1 MPGERPPLRALT
13 SCRPSHPYGGAKNS
27 RRFRSSV
34 IVPGSRTSAEVAPP
48 RPRPIVFTPAV
59 SPPSPRRVV
68 RPQLRALTSFRFF
81 ACLAVFLHHC
91 VDFTSSGRHSHDSGL
106 NRLFWEGW
114 SGVSFFFVLSGFIL
128 AYNYADRLTNTER
141 PALRGFYVSRIARI
155 YPLYILTFLIAAV
168 AVMGEWLRVGVA
180 GAATAVS
187 QVTLTQAFLPIR
199 DPFDPS
205 RLAALGFDGP
215 AWSLSC
221 EAFFY
226 LSFPFVLLV
235 LARRRTPLLAAV
247 AVGVWAWTVL
257 LALNLQGSPLAGWAL
272 YIFPPVRL
280 AEFVVGVC
288 GGLIFLRCRDRL
300 RGGPGWWTAGEGACP
315 GIAGGCGRVVVG
327 GARGA
332 SVCELLPAVLRV
344 HDPGVRR
351 RARPHLT
358 APAGLVAGVPGRDLV
373 CLLPAARPGDAAGRV
388 PGAVLGRD
396 PFDPGLGRHPRG
408 HADAQR
414 HDLRGL

>member
-1 MPGERPPLRALT
+1 M
-13 SCRPSHPYGGAKNS
+13 
-27 RRFRSSV
+27 
-34 IVPGSRTSAEVAPP
+34 
-48 RPRPIVFTPAV
+48 
-59 SPPSPRRVV
+59 V

-91 VDFTSSGRHSHDSGL
+91 VDFTTSGPHSHDSGL

-155 YPLYILTFLIAAV
+155 YPLYLLTFVIAAV
-168 AVMGEWLRVGVA
+168 AVMGEWLRIGVA

-199 DPFDPS
+199 DPFDPG

-300 RGGPGWWTAGEGACP
+300 RGGPGWWTAGEGLAL
-315 GIAGGCGRVVVG
+315 GLLAAAVVLSS
-327 GARGA
+327 AA
-332 SVCELLPAVLRV
+332 PAVLRYASYYLPFFAFTILV
-344 HDPGVRR
+344 FAAERGRISQHLRGSWLVFLGEISFAFYLLHVLVMRLAVYLGLFSGGIPSILVLAGILAVTLTLSATIFVGYERPMRSRVRR
-351 RARPHLT
+351 RLMPT
-358 APAGLVAGVPGRDLV
+358 VS
-373 CLLPAARPGDAAGRV
+373 
-388 PGAVLGRD
+388 
-396 PFDPGLGRHPRG
+396 
-408 HADAQR
+408 
-414 HDLRGL
+414 